1 MLIKKKLYAFLV
13 MAVFMGSTM
22 ANDIYIEQIGDTST
36 INITQDGTGNT
47 IGDSAIPAF
56 IGGGSNTVA
65 IDQVG
70 IGNTLSLLVNGASAA
85 TTVNTLGNNNTQSIT
100 CGSSASASCSG
111 SVIKQLITGDDN
123 TVTQNLGGGANHTS
137 EIASIGD
144 SNTVTHTS
152 TTSGVSNVNIAV
164 TGGTTAQPNII
175 SVNQSG
181 TTAQSVTVNSSG
193 NGNNIA
199 IIQSN

>member
-13 MAVFMGSTM
+13 MALAMGSTM

-85 TTVNTLGNNNTQSIT
+85 TTVNTLVIT
-100 CGSSASASCSG
+100 IHRA
-111 SVIKQLITGDDN
+111 LP
-123 TVTQNLGGGANHTS
+123 
-137 EIASIGD
+137 
-144 SNTVTHTS
+144 
-152 TTSGVSNVNIAV
+152 AV
-164 TGGTTAQPNII
+164 VRPVPA
-175 SVNQSG
+175 VV
-181 TTAQSVTVNSSG
+181 AV
-193 NGNNIA
+193 
-199 IIQSN
+199 

>member
-1 MLIKKKLYAFLV
+1 MLIKKRLYAFLV
-13 MAVFMGSTM
+13 MSVFMGIAT
-22 ANDIYIEQIGDTST
+22 ANDIYIEQIGDSST

-47 IGDSAIPAF
+47 IGDLAIPAF

-65 IDQVG
+65 IEQVG
-70 IGNTLSLLVNGASAA
+70 IGNTLSMMVNGASAM
-85 TTVNTLGNNNTQSIT
+85 TTVTTLGNNNMQSIT
-100 CGSSASASCSG
+100 CGSSGSASCGG
-111 SVIKQLITGDDN
+111 SVIKQIVTGDNN
-123 TVTQNLGGGANHTS
+123 TVTQNLGDGGNHTS
-137 EIASIGD
+137 EITILGD

-152 TTSGVSNVNIAV
+152 TSSGASNVNIAV
-164 TGGTTAQPNII
+164 TGGTTAQPNVI

-181 TTAQSVTVNSSG
+181 STAQSVTVNSVG